1 MLGMKNPLGIVAGG
15 GHLPAQLAAAAKA
28 AGREVFIAGIEGY
41 ADPALL
47 RPFSHR
53 FYRLGAVGAMINAFR
68 AHGCTDLVMIGPV
81 KRPSFLSL
89 RPDAEGARLLARIGK
104 AAFLGDDGLL
114 AAIVA
119 VLSDEGFRVLGA
131 HEIMSDAVVPGG
143 LLTKAAPDALAM
155 ADIERGVAVLKL
167 IGAADI
173 GQACVV
179 QQGLVLAVETVEGTD
194 AMLERIPLVAR
205 PGPAG
210 ILVKIA
216 KPQQERR
223 ADMPTIGPQTI
234 RHALKVGLRGLAFE
248 AGGTILV
255 DREMLVQRADQDA
268 FFLLAVEV

>member
-1 MLGMKNPLGIVAGG
+1 MENSLGIIAGG
-15 GHLPAQLAAAAKA
+15 GPLPAQVAAAARA
-28 AGREVFIAGIEGY
+28 MGREVFIAAIEGY
-41 ADPALL
+41 AEPALL
-47 RPFSHR
+47 ACFPHR
-53 FYRLGAVGAMINAFR
+53 FYRLGAVGAMMRAFR
-68 AHGCTDLVMIGPV
+68 EHGCIDLVMIGPV

-89 RPDAEGARLLARIGK
+89 RPDAEGARLLARVGK

-119 VLSDEGFRVLGA
+119 VLSAEGFRILGA
-131 HEIMSDAVVPGG
+131 HEIVQDAVAPEG
-143 LLTKAAPDALAM
+143 LMAGKVPDAQAM
-155 ADIERGVAVLKL
+155 TDIERGVVVLKL

-194 AMLERIPLVAR
+194 AMLGRIAAVMR

-210 ILVKIA
+210 ILIKIA

-223 ADMPTIGPQTI
+223 ADMPTIGPQTV
-234 RHALKVGLRGLAFE
+234 RHALKAGLRGLAFE

-255 DREMLVQRADQDA
+255 DKETLIQVADREG
-268 FFLLAVEV
+268 FFLFGIAV